1 MTAFLAKPLMIIKT
15 KEVMEEYVENENVV
29 AIRFADNTEFELPI
43 TITDTVDV
51 VTISVSLD
59 SHLYKASADNEFS
72 AFQKL
77 RDMLLDKGIGLKCL
91 NSNRQCNSVE
101 FIVS

>member
-1 MTAFLAKPLMIIKT
+1 
-15 KEVMEEYVENENVV
+15 MEEYVENENVV
-29 AIRFADNTEFELPI
+29 AIRFANNTEFELPI

-77 RDMLLDKGIGLKCL
+77 RDMLLDKGIGLKCCGAMIKCTSIWHDGNL
-91 NSNRQCNSVE
+91 
-101 FIVS
+101 